1 MSAQINQQISAVRAY
16 LEALRTAE
24 RTIQE
29 QIAEKNEEMAALQE
43 QAANLQE
50 RAVAP
55 KKWHCGTGG
64 DTTGGLNYGT
74 ALENSSCYICSCTP
88 DFIGDDGKPAP
99 RRCKQFE
106 TFRREANPG
115 DIIFLHHKKVTHWGK
130 YTGEILSYREG
141 YPNPAEGTNP
151 AGLVASGYTGLDHTR
166 HQFHIKVE
174 RWVPISGG
182 QFMGT
187 GEQKTLYEVT
197 DHANYN

>member
-1 MSAQINQQISAVRAY
+1 MSAQINQQISAVSAY

-29 QIAEKNEEMAALQE
+29 QIAEKNEEMVSLQE

-55 KKWHCGTGG
+55 KKWHCGTGS
-64 DTTGGLNYGT
+64 TTSGNLNYES
-74 ALENSSCYICSCTP
+74 ALENSSAYIYGCTE
-88 DFIGDDGKPAP
+88 DYVGADGKPAP
-99 RRCKQFE
+99 KRSKQFV

-115 DIIFLHHKKVTHWGK
+115 DIIFLHHKNVTHWGK

-141 YPNPAEGTNP
+141 YKDPPNIPKGWYNIVTTNEKERKH
-151 AGLVASGYTGLDHTR
+151 V
-166 HQFHIKVE
+166 FHIKVE
-174 RWVPISGG
+174 RWVPVSGG
-182 QFMGT
+182 PFMGARV
-187 GEQKTLYEVT
+187 QKTLYEVT